1 MKPLSSCTYAE
12 LKELAQK
19 RISELDD
26 CDGNTPRPVAYM
38 YAAGNALA
46 ADDLPTALCQLEI
59 LADKIHDT
67 QRKIK
72 LALAATRRA
81 ARKKEAIYE

>member
-1 MKPLSSCTYAE
+1 MGCPWNNLP
-12 LKELAQK
+12 
-19 RISELDD
+19 RHRNPD
-26 CDGNTPRPVAYM
+26 TP
-38 YAAGNALA
+38 AAA
-46 ADDLPTALCQLEI
+46 DLPTALCQLEI

-81 ARKKEAIYE
+81 ARKKEIIQ

>member
-12 LKELAQK
+12 LKERAQK

-26 CDGNTPRPVAYM
+26 TDGYTPGPIIYAH
-38 YAAGNALA
+38 AAGYALVA
-46 ADDLPTALCQLEI
+46 ADLPTALCQLEI

-81 ARKKEAIYE
+81 ARKKEIIQ

>member
-12 LKELAQK
+12 LKERAQK

-26 CDGNTPRPVAYM
+26 TDGYTPGPIIYAH
-38 YAAGNALA
+38 AAGYALA
-46 ADDLPTALCQLEI
+46 AADLPTAEI

-81 ARKKEAIYE
+81 ARKKEIIQ

>member
-1 MKPLSSCTYAE
+1 
-12 LKELAQK
+12 
-19 RISELDD
+19 
-26 CDGNTPRPVAYM
+26 M

>member
-1 MKPLSSCTYAE
+1 MNKQRIKKMLDSHGYTIPKGIAFYDLNAYKKIANRQNSSEY
-12 LKELAQK
+12 
-19 RISELDD
+19 LDD
-26 CDGNTPRPVAYM
+26 I
-38 YAAGNALA
+38 
-46 ADDLPTALCQLEI
+46 TALCQLEI

-81 ARKKEAIYE
+81 ARKKEIIQ